1 MQIVKVDAEQPDMVL
16 VKRAAELIACGGVVA
31 YPTDTVYGLG
41 ADPHNL
47 RAVQRVFEM
56 KGREAS
62 KALTLI
68 LADVGQLEGLVSYMP
83 NAAKK
88 LMAAFWP
95 GPLTIVLPLAPGLDL
110 PALRGSETVAVR
122 VPASALCRALAQ
134 LSGTPLT
141 ATSANLSGQ
150 PEPTTAEQVAA
161 TLGPHLDLII
171 DGGPSP
177 LRVPS
182 TLVDATVEPP
192 VILRPGAIPMERI
205 YTALREERP

>member
-1 MQIVKVDAEQPDMVL
+1 MQKVKLDPERPDMAL
-16 VKRAAELIACGGVVA
+16 VRRAAELIASGGVIA

-47 RAVQRVFEM
+47 EAVQRVFEM

-62 KALTLI
+62 KGLTLI
-68 LADVGQLEGLVSYMP
+68 LADVAQLEGLVSYVP

-88 LMAAFWP
+88 LMAVFWP

-110 PALRGSETVAVR
+110 PALRGNDTVAVR
-122 VPASALCRALAQ
+122 VPASVLCRALVQ
-134 LSGTPLT
+134 WSRTPLT
-141 ATSANLSGQ
+141 ATSANFSGH

-161 TLGPHLDLII
+161 TLGPYLDLII

-182 TLVDATVEPP
+182 TLVDATVEPA
-192 VILRPGAIPMERI
+192 VVLRPGAIPTEMI
-205 YTALREERP
+205 HTALREERP